1 MIVRFCKAG
10 LSAILVLA
18 LIDSSCG
25 QESSNKHA
33 VPSISS
39 RKEVEQIV
47 KQIFEDDYAKAKTPS
62 ANLALAKKLFQKAK
76 ETRNDVIGQYV
87 LLREAQGAAINAGDS
102 KFALQVVNELDR
114 VFEIDAMNEKVDTL
128 VNVEESA
135 RVRAQQAA
143 LARSAAELLEE
154 AAQADDYE
162 AAEELGDLAYGMARR
177 SRDRDLLQAIK
188 ARMGQIREAEAA
200 FEKTKI
206 ALKTL
211 DEQPADPS
219 ANLTAGKYF
228 CFRKGNWV
236 RGLPMLAKCREKDLS
251 TLAKLEI
258 SDPTSSEKRVKLA
271 DQWWDLA
278 ETFEDEIQ
286 EQYQVKV
293 HAAQWYR
300 KALPKLTGIQKLRVE
315 QRLEELQEE
324 KTQLAADSTTS
335 DKARII
341 EIDGPAG
348 AKFEMQDDASFF
360 VSGKNPNSA
369 DYSLVI
375 RTGRQPILGFR
386 LDTLP
391 DERLPKG
398 GPGRRVNG
406 NYILT
411 DVELSLADAEGEF
424 TLQLPITAA
433 EADYAQP
440 GFAVTHAIDDKDQT
454 GWSVGPE
461 FGKPHW
467 AAFRLAAPVK
477 SESLMKLV
485 LRQRKPGGYNLG
497 RFRIVAL
504 TKNGWSVIA
513 GKPKSKTE

>member
-1 MIVRFCKAG
+1 
-10 LSAILVLA
+10 
-18 LIDSSCG
+18 
-25 QESSNKHA
+25 
-33 VPSISS
+33 
-39 RKEVEQIV
+39 
-47 KQIFEDDYAKAKTPS
+47 
-62 ANLALAKKLFQKAK
+62 
-76 ETRNDVIGQYV
+76 
-87 LLREAQGAAINAGDS
+87 
-102 KFALQVVNELDR
+102 
-114 VFEIDAMNEKVDTL
+114 
-128 VNVEESA
+128 
-135 RVRAQQAA
+135 
-143 LARSAAELLEE
+143 
-154 AAQADDYE
+154 
-162 AAEELGDLAYGMARR
+162 
-177 SRDRDLLQAIK
+177 
-188 ARMGQIREAEAA
+188 
-200 FEKTKI
+200 
-206 ALKTL
+206 
-211 DEQPADPS
+211 
-219 ANLTAGKYF
+219 
-228 CFRKGNWV
+228 
-236 RGLPMLAKCREKDLS
+236 
-251 TLAKLEI
+251 
-258 SDPTSSEKRVKLA
+258 
-271 DQWWDLA
+271 
-278 ETFEDEIQ
+278 
-286 EQYQVKV
+286 V

-300 KALPKLTGIQKLRVE
+300 KASPKLTGIQKLRVE